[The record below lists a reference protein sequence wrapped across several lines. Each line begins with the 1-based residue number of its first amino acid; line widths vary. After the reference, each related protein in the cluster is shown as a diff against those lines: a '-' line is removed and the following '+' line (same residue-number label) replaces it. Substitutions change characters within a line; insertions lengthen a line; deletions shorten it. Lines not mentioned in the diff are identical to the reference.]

1 MGFDLIDGS
10 GSILNHSTVVQ
21 EGGDHEASAARACM
35 AVNEYFLAHF
45 IKTAHVLANDKN
57 CFIVGAGQ
65 VLPVP
70 VERGY
75 ASGLEV
81 LWVVRKADSVVDP
94 ISAKRV
100 LTGLL
105 QVDNDSNLH
114 PSQQR

>member
-1 MGFDLIDGS
+1 MNPWGNGPTRASFP
-10 GSILNHSTVVQ
+10 NTEAPARRVV
-21 EGGDHEASAARACM
+21 GR
-35 AVNEYFLAHF
+35 
-45 IKTAHVLANDKN
+45 N

-65 VLPVP
+65 VLPIP